1 MAELE
6 TQLKAAN
13 MSDKVNRTIE
23 DRLTSINVSTNSR
36 VFSSVMKK
44 SVCQT
49 ILKNMASTASKE
61 KIK

>member
-44 SVCQT
+44 KCLSNY
-49 ILKNMASTASKE
+49 IE
-61 KIK
+61 KHGVYCE